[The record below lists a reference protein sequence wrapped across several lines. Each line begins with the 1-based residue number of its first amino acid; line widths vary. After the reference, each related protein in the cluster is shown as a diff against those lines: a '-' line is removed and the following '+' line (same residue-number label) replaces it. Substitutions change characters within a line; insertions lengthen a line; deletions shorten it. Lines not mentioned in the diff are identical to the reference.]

1 MKNSKKVTAVLLA
14 GTMSF
19 TLVIPAFAADVPSE
33 KEEVVYINLDAEGEI
48 KDLNVVNIFGKGEII
63 DYGAYDSVEMMN
75 TSDEIT
81 QKGDKIS
88 FSTDTDRVYY
98 KGKMSNKEIPWNISI
113 RYYLDGKEYSAEEDY
128 RE

>member
-48 KDLNVVNIFGKGEII
+48 KDLNVVNIF
-63 DYGAYDSVEMMN
+63 V
-75 TSDEIT
+75 
-81 QKGDKIS
+81 
-88 FSTDTDRVYY
+88 
-98 KGKMSNKEIPWNISI
+98 
-113 RYYLDGKEYSAEEDY
+113 
-128 RE
+128 